1 MCGSVCLHARREE
14 GYCTCVY
21 MFDNCV
27 RVCMCAK
34 EETQEVRRQTG
45 RQMDRQGQ
53 DPNPLHGHPAK
64 IFNLKC
70 SWHLRTKC
78 IMDILLLL

>member
-1 MCGSVCLHARREE
+1 M
-14 GYCTCVY
+14 
-21 MFDNCV
+21 
-27 RVCMCAK
+27 
-34 EETQEVRRQTG
+34 RRQTG

-78 IMDILLLL
+78 IMDILLLLLSTYRTNLNIHIGLLKECAITVTFILQ